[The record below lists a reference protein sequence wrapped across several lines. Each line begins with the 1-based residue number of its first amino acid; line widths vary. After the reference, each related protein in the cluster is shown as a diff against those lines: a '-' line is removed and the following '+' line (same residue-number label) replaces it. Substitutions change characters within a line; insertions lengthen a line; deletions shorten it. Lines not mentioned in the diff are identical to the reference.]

1 MDTAEQINPPP
12 ADSLRK
18 MAQSAFVWVAVF
30 IAFHVYWAFG
40 GKIGFGDATQTQ
52 PKADSA
58 AKWVFTIL
66 VGLTFLVGAIVPLA
80 FYQDWGRIGA
90 AILLLRGFSGV
101 LDTSLRGTGLVC
113 NGLTGLTYK
122 EELGVAHPSA

>member
-1 MDTAEQINPPP
+1 
-12 ADSLRK
+12 

-80 FYQDWGRIGA
+80 FYQDWGRRIPAWMLAWSCRIGA